1 MARAA
6 DVRARVLLVE
16 DEFFVAL
23 TVEDVL
29 QGFGCTIVGPLPTLA
44 QALQAARTEPL
55 SGAVLDV
62 NLNGEKVYPAADAL
76 LARGIP
82 FVFATGYSAADL
94 PERFRG
100 LPRVQKPFN
109 TETLRQTIRDTLPV

>member
-1 MARAA
+1 MQAAA
-6 DVRARVLLVE
+6 DAAARVLLVE

-29 QGFGCTIVGPLPTLA
+29 QSLGCTIVGPVPNLA
-44 QALQAARTEPL
+44 GALQAARTEPL

-62 NLNGEKVYPAADAL
+62 NLNGEKVYPAADEL

-82 FVFATGYSAADL
+82 FVFATGYGAADL
-94 PERFRG
+94 PERFRS

-109 TETLRQTIRDTLPV
+109 PDILRRTIREALPV